1 MVTPGTRIAH
11 YDVLA
16 TIGVGAMGE
25 VYRAKDTLL
34 GREVALKVLPELFAA
49 DADRRARFQREAKT
63 LAALNHPNIAAIHGL
78 AEVPNVSA
86 LVLELVDGE
95 TLADRID
102 RGPIPLDEIV
112 AKVDAVTIASARA
125 AGAALT
131 SRAKPA
137 IAALGPGNGLA
148 STAAIAESLFR
159 RAA

>member
-1 MVTPGTRIAH
+1 MITPGTRIAH

-16 TIGVGAMGE
+16 TIGAGGMGE

-78 AEVPNVSA
+78 AEAPNVSA

-95 TLADRID
+95 TLAERID
-102 RGPIPLDEIV
+102 RGRFRSTRRLRSQPRSPRRSSPRTSG
-112 AKVDAVTIASARA
+112 ASSTVT
-125 AGAALT
+125 
-131 SRAKPA
+131 
-137 IAALGPGNGLA
+137 
-148 STAAIAESLFR
+148 
-159 RAA
+159 